1 MSLFELCDYIAGLG
15 MIVAFVL
22 SGIYLFL
29 SICYHIYRYALGDNF
44 PGLVNPDNYFTSS
57 VILSFINPFNF
68 KHPLD
73 IIQSIAMIAI
83 PILVLA
89 LGWLFVIP
97 VGIVWYSVVNIRAKN
112 LHKKKMWTILK
123 DVK

>member
-15 MIVAFVL
+15 IIVAFVL

-44 PGLVNPDNYFTSS
+44 PGLVSPDSLFTPS
-57 VILSFINPFNF
+57 VILNPFYF

-73 IIQSIAMIAI
+73 IIQSTAMIAI
-83 PILVLA
+83 PIIMLA
-89 LGWLFVIP
+89 VGWPLVIP
-97 VGIVWYSVVNIRAKN
+97 VGIVWYIVSNIRAKN
-112 LHKKKMWTILK
+112 LHKKKMWEVLK
-123 DVK
+123 E